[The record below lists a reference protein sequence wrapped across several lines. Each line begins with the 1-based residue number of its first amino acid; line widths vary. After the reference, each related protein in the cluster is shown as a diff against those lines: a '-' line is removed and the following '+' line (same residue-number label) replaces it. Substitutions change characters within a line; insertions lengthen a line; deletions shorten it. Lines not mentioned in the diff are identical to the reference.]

1 MIVHAESIK
10 TIETLKQQLSAAQ
23 ATSRENLSE
32 AANAQA
38 KLAAS
43 EGSWKQQKE
52 ALDKEIADLNAR
64 WVPDLMPI
72 GFKI

>member
-1 MIVHAESIK
+1 VVTHAESIK

-72 GFKI
+72 GF